1 MDSWKLTAELCGVL
15 LFWHLPFAE
24 CRRSTWLEAQ
34 WKLWTDNVQ
43 RHCRE
48 RKRQHRSAAAR
59 TLPKEN
65 TSASHQL
72 KHLNFPFSYAIVSQH
87 SNQSSSP
94 LVHKRILEVS
104 QQVANKEVAF
114 ILQNKPFLQHDEPSA
129 MRDRMADCSFHCN
142 PWSYHGTQASK
153 PKQGFYLHILSNRHT
168 QKSSY

>member
-1 MDSWKLTAELCGVL
+1 MWSVALLTPSLCWVQKIYMGRSSMKTVNRQTTYRDTAEKENDSTGQL
-15 LFWHLPFAE
+15 LP
-24 CRRSTWLEAQ
+24 
-34 WKLWTDNVQ
+34 
-43 RHCRE
+43 E
-48 RKRQHRSAAAR
+48 RCPKR
-59 TLPKEN
+59 TLLLL
-65 TSASHQL
+65 TSS
-72 KHLNFPFSYAIVSQH
+72 NIWTFSYAIVSQH